1 MRTRHKGSLASAVL
15 ILSLPGFGLAQTR
28 TANGAKS
35 ANPAAARLAATQAA
49 DPLVTLNFPQNAP
62 LSALINYIS
71 ERLEINFIFDDAIA
85 RTQFSLRTPVP
96 VRQSQL
102 LEVLRSVLQTKNLIL
117 EETNVP
123 GFKRIILA
131 QSAQMT
137 PAVQTGAAQAGVA
150 AAPGNQ
156 MVTRFY
162 ALQYARPDQ
171 VLPLVQSML
180 SKPIGRAA
188 VLQDKQAIVLTDY
201 ATNIQRVVEFLQVAD
216 SWPDHQALMTIPV
229 RHNDVKQLTQTLQSF
244 IQAERAAK
252 GEGPVSVT
260 VTGDELSSQIIV
272 SGATDSV
279 KRIAELVDKLDLAR
293 EVRQTTCFYKLTN
306 TVAEDILSTL
316 RALDSETGQAAPT
329 PGSRAGKGGN
339 AAPGAVPAFGQPLP
353 APKPGGNN
361 EVRTPGPGDFGTEPG
376 RSTAQSNGASSRPV
390 IAADE
395 NTNSIIIIG
404 SEGQQQMYEQIIKK
418 LDQRRP
424 QVMIETTV
432 VSLDTSD
439 GFTLGVDVATGHD
452 AGKVISFGSFGVSK
466 VDPTKGTLTPQDATG
481 GTLALLSPEV
491 ASVVIHALS
500 SSSHSRLVS
509 MPRVLVND
517 NSTGKLASVQDEPF
531 QRTVI
536 TNDSTIVGE
545 GNNAEAGTTI
555 NVTPHISSGDYLQL
569 EYDVELSSFNGQ
581 AATNL
586 PPPSLKNT
594 VSSKVT
600 IPDGDTIVVGGLN
613 QSNDTETVSAI
624 PFLGQV
630 PVLKYL
636 FSSRNQNHS
645 NTTLF
650 IFIRPSILRDD
661 QFRDLKYI
669 SAVDRKVAK
678 LPDDLPSSEPMV
690 IQPR

>member
-1 MRTRHKGSLASAVL
+1 M
-15 ILSLPGFGLAQTR
+15 LSPFIMAQPPT
-28 TANGAKS
+28 
-35 ANPAAARLAATQAA
+35 TQGA
-49 DPLVTLNFPQNAP
+49 DPLVTLNFPQNAQ
-62 LSALINYIS
+62 LVVLITYIS
-71 ERLEINFIFDDAIA
+71 ERLGTNFMFDDGVA
-85 RTQFSLRTPVP
+85 RMPFSLRSPAP
-96 VRQSQL
+96 VRQSDL
-102 LEVLRSVLQTKNLIL
+102 LAVLNNVLQTKNLLL
-117 EETNVP
+117 EDTDVP
-123 GFKRIILA
+123 GFKRIVPA
-131 QSAQMT
+131 QQALTT
-137 PAVQTGAAQAGVA
+137 PPVVEGKVG
-150 AAPGNQ
+150 GNQ

-162 ALQYARPDQ
+162 ALQYVRSDQ
-171 VLPLVQSML
+171 VLPLVAPML
-180 SKPIGRAA
+180 TKPAGRAA
-188 VLQDKQAIVLTDY
+188 VLQDKQAIVITDY
-201 ATNIQRVVEFLQVAD
+201 ATNVERVVEFLRVAD
-216 SWPDHQALMTIPV
+216 TRPERMTMQTIPV
-229 RHNDVKQLTQTLQSF
+229 LHTDVRQLTQTLQSF
-244 IQAERAAK
+244 LQAQIAAQ
-252 GEGPVSVT
+252 GGMPAAVT
-260 VTGDELSSQIIV
+260 VTSDESSGQLIV
-272 SGATDSV
+272 SGSTEGVKQIAT
-279 KRIAELVDKLDLAR
+279 LVEKLDLAR
-293 EVRQTTCFYKLTN
+293 EAKQTTCFYKLTN
-306 TVAEDILSTL
+306 TVASDVLSTL
-316 RALDSETGQAAPT
+316 RSLEGEEGIGRSISISRNGKSAP
-329 PGSRAGKGGN
+329 PGS
-339 AAPGAVPAFGQPLP
+339 VPAFGQPLP
-353 APKPGGNN
+353 AGKPATNV
-361 EVRTPGPGDFGTEPG
+361 EVRPGAAVEGAPPGAGTAPE
-376 RSTAQSNGASSRPV
+376 AQAARAI